1 MSVTTHDLT
10 VGIAALVAF
19 PLALN
24 IPAALAGDGSPD
36 RGLPQLE
43 RGEDAQTHPERITA
57 RAPR

>member
-1 MSVTTHDLT
+1 MSVTTQDLT

-36 RGLPQLE
+36 PGLPQLE
-43 RGEDAQTHPERITA
+43 RGQGGPTHPVRITA
-57 RAPR
+57 RPPR